1 MKPLEDKFKYCN
13 ADKFPISFAIL
24 PVNQISEILR
34 SLSAWECNWLS
45 IKKML
50 MILLISVSTKAYVTT
65 NGIFYIKGWV
75 VLNNTMKENVKKLL
89 CE

>member
-1 MKPLEDKFKYCN
+1 
-13 ADKFPISFAIL
+13 
-24 PVNQISEILR
+24 
-34 SLSAWECNWLS
+34 
-45 IKKML
+45 